1 MVDALSQIDRP
12 DTCIYRIRQPRQLAT
27 FPPLSHSTDYFA
39 IESVTEKGGGVG
51 TLHRYWE
58 KTVT

>member
-39 IESVTEKGGGVG
+39 IESVREEGGGVG
-51 TLHRYWE
+51 TLHRYLE